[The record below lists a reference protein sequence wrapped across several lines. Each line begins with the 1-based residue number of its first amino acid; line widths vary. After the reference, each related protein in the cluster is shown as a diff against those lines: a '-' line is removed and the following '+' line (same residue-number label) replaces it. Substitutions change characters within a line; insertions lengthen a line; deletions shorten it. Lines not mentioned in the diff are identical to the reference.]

1 MTVLLCRTICLI
13 KCQQMGLSKDY
24 QPGLIWKK
32 IWIMPMITKCGRLIT
47 LTSMF
52 GWLSCLFGK
61 AKIQIYKSS
70 FRVGRIRIYPCFKI
84 WETFLSI
91 PNFWIQ
97 CTLPIT
103 FKIRPMSPIL
113 VFLSWKGHFNH
124 FGVKIAKTDMNGI
137 GLNLKHSISENSF
150 HPWIVSSL
158 E

>member
-103 FKIRPMSPIL
+103 FKIRPMSSLL
-113 VFLSWKGHFNH
+113 VFLSWKGPHHAEARCYPKKKVNRIWLQIQ
-124 FGVKIAKTDMNGI
+124 KI
-137 GLNLKHSISENSF
+137 
-150 HPWIVSSL
+150 
-158 E
+158 